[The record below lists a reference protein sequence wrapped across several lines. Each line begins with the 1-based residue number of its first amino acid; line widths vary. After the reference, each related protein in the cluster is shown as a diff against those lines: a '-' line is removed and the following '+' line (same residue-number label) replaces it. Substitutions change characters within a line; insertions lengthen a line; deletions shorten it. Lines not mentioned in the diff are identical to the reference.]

1 MKAWYLSRWSNEFR
15 QGAGGR
21 GRAMVKQSVVEYL
34 NRMETIIESSGRLPF
49 SGKRAIDGIE
59 LLELI
64 DRIRIAL
71 PEEIRQAE
79 TLIAERTRMAAE
91 AGAEVASAQAVGS
104 NGDVIAS
111 AREDAEELLSR
122 AERESMEIRLGSD
135 QYAEATL
142 AALQEPLDRTSFVL
156 RKGIEELRR
165 RKDNSVPR

>member
-1 MKAWYLSRWSNEFR
+1 
-15 QGAGGR
+15 
-21 GRAMVKQSVVEYL
+21 MVKQSVVEYL

-49 SGKRAIDGIE
+49 SSRRAIDGVE

-91 AGAEVASAQAVGS
+91 AGVEVASAQAAGS

-111 AREDAEELLSR
+111 AKEDAEDLLSS
-122 AERESMEIRLGSD
+122 AEREAMEIRLGAD
-135 QYAEATL
+135 EYAEATL
-142 AALQEPLDRTSFVL
+142 ASLQETLDRTSFVV

-165 RKDNSVPR
+165 RKDKPAVR